1 LVNSVSQEKATVKAF
16 VVGFILGLIVVPL
29 AVYVYFN
36 SGSAP
41 IATSAQAMPF
51 EKMLARKALRARL
64 EKEMPKDVP
73 LPWDES
79 NLVAGAQIYR
89 EHCGVCH
96 GFPGQEETVIAKG
109 MYPRPPQLFRGRG
122 VTDDP
127 PGKIYWQVAGGIRM
141 TGMPGFQQALSNT
154 QLWQVSLLLANADK
168 LPQTARTALSGQQT
182 TATHPSNAP
191 TK

>member
-1 LVNSVSQEKATVKAF
+1 VKAF
-16 VVGFILGLIVVPL
+16 VFGLLLGLIAVPL
-29 AVYVYFN
+29 AVYVYFD

-41 IATSAQAMPF
+41 VATSAQAMPF
-51 EKMLARKALRARL
+51 ENMLTHKVLHARA

-73 LPWDES
+73 LPWNES

-89 EHCGVCH
+89 DNCAVCH
-96 GFPGQEETVIAKG
+96 GLPAQPQTAIAKG
-109 MYPRPPQLFRGRG
+109 MYPKPPELFRGQG

-127 PGKIYWQVAGGIRM
+127 PGETFWKVSGGIRM

-168 LPQTARTALSGQQT
+168 LPQAAQDALSNPQSPQLRPNIT
-182 TATHPSNAP
+182 PA
-191 TK
+191 K